1 MEKVINTYENLFIV
15 SLANGEEAAKEI
27 VNKFTTLIANNAE
40 IVEVADWGKRR
51 LAYAINDE
59 TEGYYTVVTFKT
71 ASDFPAELDR
81 LFNIDENVMR
91 AMTIKL
97 DVKAIERNNAAKKAP
112 VVEAAEVAEV
122 AEVVADAEQFVQGGK
137 LRCQIST

>member
-15 SLANGEEAAKEI
+15 SLANGEEAAKET

-40 IVEVADWGKRR
+40 IVEVAEWGKRR
-51 LAYAINDE
+51 LAYLINDE
-59 TEGYYTVVTFKT
+59 AEGYYTVVTFKT

-97 DVKAIERNNAAKKAP
+97 DVKAIEKNNAAKKAP
-112 VVEAAEVAEV
+112 VVEAAEVVEV
-122 AEVVADAEQFVQGGK
+122 AEEVADAE
-137 LRCQIST
+137 

>member
-15 SLANGEEAAKEI
+15 SLANGEAAAKET

-40 IVEVADWGKRR
+40 IVEVAEWGKRR
-51 LAYAINDE
+51 LAYLINDE
-59 TEGYYTVVTFKT
+59 SEGYYTVVTFKT

-97 DVKAIERNNAAKKAP
+97 DVKAIERTNAAKKAP
-112 VVEAAEVAEV
+112 VAEVVEVAE
-122 AEVVADAEQFVQGGK
+122 EVVSDAE
-137 LRCQIST
+137 

>member
-15 SLANGEEAAKEI
+15 SLANGEAAAKET

-40 IVEVADWGKRR
+40 IVEVAEWGKRR
-51 LAYAINDE
+51 LAYLINDE
-59 TEGYYTVVTFKT
+59 SEGYYTVVTFKT

-91 AMTIKL
+91 SMTIKL
-97 DVKAIERNNAAKKAP
+97 DMKAIEKNNAAKKAP
-112 VVEAAEVAEV
+112 VVEVAEEVVAEV
-122 AEVVADAEQFVQGGK
+122 TETVADAE
-137 LRCQIST
+137 

>member
-15 SLANGEEAAKEI
+15 SLANGEAAAKET

-40 IVEVADWGKRR
+40 IVEVAEWGRRR
-51 LAYAINDE
+51 LAYLINDE
-59 TEGYYTVVTFKT
+59 SEGYYTVVTFKT

-91 AMTIKL
+91 SMTIKL
-97 DVKAIERNNAAKKAP
+97 DVKAIERTNAAKKAP
-112 VVEAAEVAEV
+112 VAEVVEVAEV
-122 AEVVADAEQFVQGGK
+122 AEEVVADAE
-137 LRCQIST
+137 

>member
-1 MEKVINTYENLFIV
+1 MEKVLNTYENLFIV
-15 SLANGEEAAKEI
+15 SLANGEAAAKET

-51 LAYAINDE
+51 LAYLINDE
-59 TEGYYTVVTFKT
+59 SEGYYTVVTFKT

-97 DVKAIERNNAAKKAP
+97 DTKAIEKNNAAKKAP
-112 VVEAAEVAEV
+112 VVEAEEVVAEV
-122 AEVVADAEQFVQGGK
+122 TEEVADAE
-137 LRCQIST
+137 

>member
-15 SLANGEEAAKEI
+15 SLANGEEAAKET

-51 LAYAINDE
+51 LAYLINDE
-59 TEGYYTVVTFKT
+59 AEGYYTVVTFKT

-91 AMTIKL
+91 SMTIKL
-97 DVKAIERNNAAKKAP
+97 DVKAIEKNNAAKKAP
-112 VVEAAEVAEV
+112 VAEVVEVAEV
-122 AEVVADAEQFVQGGK
+122 AEEVVADAE
-137 LRCQIST
+137 

>member
-15 SLANGEEAAKEI
+15 SLANGEEAAKET

-51 LAYAINDE
+51 LAYLINVE
-59 TEGYYTVVTFKT
+59 SEGYYTVVTFKT

-81 LFNIDENVMR
+81 VFKITEGIMR
-91 AMTIKL
+91 SLIT
-97 DVKAIERNNAAKKAP
+97 DVEM
-112 VVEAAEVAEV
+112 
-122 AEVVADAEQFVQGGK
+122 
-137 LRCQIST
+137 

>member
-15 SLANGEEAAKEI
+15 SLANGEEAAKET

-40 IVEVADWGKRR
+40 IVEVAEWGKRR
-51 LAYAINDE
+51 LAYLINDE
-59 TEGYYTVVTFKT
+59 SEGYYTVVTFKT

-97 DVKAIERNNAAKKAP
+97 DTMAIEKNNAAKKAP
-112 VVEAAEVAEV
+112 VVVAEEVVAEV
-122 AEVVADAEQFVQGGK
+122 TETVADAE
-137 LRCQIST
+137 

>member
-15 SLANGEEAAKEI
+15 SLANGEEAAKET

-40 IVEVADWGKRR
+40 IVEVAEWGKRR
-51 LAYAINDE
+51 LAYLINDE
-59 TEGYYTVVTFKT
+59 SEGYYTVVTFKT

-112 VVEAAEVAEV
+112 VVEAKEVAGV
-122 AEVVADAEQFVQGGK
+122 AETTDAE
-137 LRCQIST
+137 

>member
-15 SLANGEEAAKEI
+15 SLANGEAAAKET

-40 IVEVADWGKRR
+40 IVEVAEWGKRR

-59 TEGYYTVVTFKT
+59 SEGYYTVVTFKT
-71 ASDFPAELDR
+71 ASDFPSELDR

-112 VVEAAEVAEV
+112 VVEAEVVEVAETT
-122 AEVVADAEQFVQGGK
+122 DAE
-137 LRCQIST
+137 

>member
-15 SLANGEEAAKEI
+15 SLANGEAAAKET

-51 LAYAINDE
+51 LAYLINDE
-59 TEGYYTVVTFKT
+59 AEGYYTVVTFKT

-97 DVKAIERNNAAKKAP
+97 DVKAIEKNNAAKKAP
-112 VVEAAEVAEV
+112 VVEAEVVEVAETT
-122 AEVVADAEQFVQGGK
+122 DAE
-137 LRCQIST
+137 

>member
-15 SLANGEEAAKEI
+15 SLANGEDAAKET

-40 IVEVADWGKRR
+40 IVEVAEWGKRR
-51 LAYAINDE
+51 LAYLINDE
-59 TEGYYTVVTFKT
+59 SEGYYTVVTFKT

-91 AMTIKL
+91 SMTIKL
-97 DVKAIERNNAAKKAP
+97 DVKALEKNNAAKKAP
-112 VVEAAEVAEV
+112 VAEVVEVAEV
-122 AEVVADAEQFVQGGK
+122 AEEVVADAE
-137 LRCQIST
+137 

>member
-15 SLANGEEAAKEI
+15 SLANGEAAAKET

-51 LAYAINDE
+51 FAYLINDE
-59 TEGYYTVVTFKT
+59 SEGYYTVVTFKT

-91 AMTIKL
+91 SMTIKL
-97 DVKAIERNNAAKKAP
+97 DMKAIARNNAAKKAP
-112 VVEAAEVAEV
+112 VAEVVEEVAEV
-122 AEVVADAEQFVQGGK
+122 AEVADAE
-137 LRCQIST
+137 

>member
-15 SLANGEEAAKEI
+15 SLANGEAAAKET

-40 IVEVADWGKRR
+40 IVEVAEWGKRR
-51 LAYAINDE
+51 LAYLINDE
-59 TEGYYTVVTFKT
+59 AEGYYTVVTFKT

-112 VVEAAEVAEV
+112 VVEAVEVAEV
-122 AEVVADAEQFVQGGK
+122 TEVADAE
-137 LRCQIST
+137 

>member
-15 SLANGEEAAKEI
+15 SLANGEAAAKET

-51 LAYAINDE
+51 LAYLINDE
-59 TEGYYTVVTFKT
+59 AEGYYTVVTFKT

-91 AMTIKL
+91 SMTIKL
-97 DVKAIERNNAAKKAP
+97 DVKAIERTNAAKKAP
-112 VVEAAEVAEV
+112 VAEVVEEVVAEV
-122 AEVVADAEQFVQGGK
+122 TEEVVADAE
-137 LRCQIST
+137 

>member
-15 SLANGEEAAKEI
+15 SLANGEAAAKET

-40 IVEVADWGKRR
+40 IVEVAEWGRRR
-51 LAYAINDE
+51 LAYLINDE
-59 TEGYYTVVTFKT
+59 SEGYYTVVTFKT

-112 VVEAAEVAEV
+112 VVEAEEVVAEV
-122 AEVVADAEQFVQGGK
+122 AETTDAE
-137 LRCQIST
+137 

>member
-15 SLANGEEAAKEI
+15 SLANGEEAAKET

-40 IVEVADWGKRR
+40 IVEVAEWGKRR
-51 LAYAINDE
+51 LAYLINDE
-59 TEGYYTVVTFKT
+59 SEGYYTVVTFKT

-97 DVKAIERNNAAKKAP
+97 DTKAIAKNNAAKKAP
-112 VVEAAEVAEV
+112 VVEVAEEVVAEV
-122 AEVVADAEQFVQGGK
+122 TETVADAE
-137 LRCQIST
+137 

>member
-15 SLANGEEAAKEI
+15 SLANGEDAAKET

-40 IVEVADWGKRR
+40 IVEVAEWGKRR
-51 LAYAINDE
+51 LAYLINDE
-59 TEGYYTVVTFKT
+59 AEGYYTVVTFKT

-91 AMTIKL
+91 SMTIKL
-97 DVKAIERNNAAKKAP
+97 DVKAIEKNNAAKKAP
-112 VVEAAEVAEV
+112 VAEVVAEVAEV
-122 AEVVADAEQFVQGGK
+122 AEVADAE
-137 LRCQIST
+137 

>member
-15 SLANGEEAAKEI
+15 SLANGEAAAKET

-40 IVEVADWGKRR
+40 IVEVAEWGKRR
-51 LAYAINDE
+51 LAYLINDE
-59 TEGYYTVVTFKT
+59 SEGYYTVVTFKT

-91 AMTIKL
+91 SMTIKL
-97 DVKAIERNNAAKKAP
+97 DVKAIEKNNAAKKAP
-112 VVEAAEVAEV
+112 VVEVVEEEVAEV
-122 AEVVADAEQFVQGGK
+122 TETVADAE
-137 LRCQIST
+137 

>member
-15 SLANGEEAAKEI
+15 SLANGEDAAKET

-40 IVEVADWGKRR
+40 IVEVAEWGKRR

-59 TEGYYTVVTFKT
+59 NEGYYTVVTFKT

-97 DVKAIERNNAAKKAP
+97 DVKAIEKNNAAKKAP
-112 VVEAAEVAEV
+112 VVEAVEEVAEV
-122 AEVVADAEQFVQGGK
+122 TEAVADAE
-137 LRCQIST
+137 

>member
-1 MEKVINTYENLFIV
+1 MEKVLNTYENLFIV
-15 SLANGEEAAKEI
+15 SLANGEAAAKET

-40 IVEVADWGKRR
+40 IVEVAEWGKRR
-51 LAYAINDE
+51 LAYLINDE
-59 TEGYYTVVTFKT
+59 SEGYYTVVTFKT

-97 DVKAIERNNAAKKAP
+97 DVKAIEKNNAAKKAP
-112 VVEAAEVAEV
+112 VVEVAEEVVAEV
-122 AEVVADAEQFVQGGK
+122 TETVADAE
-137 LRCQIST
+137 

>member
-15 SLANGEEAAKEI
+15 SLANGEEAAKET
-27 VNKFTTLIANNAE
+27 VNKFTTLIAANAE

-51 LAYAINDE
+51 LAYLINDE
-59 TEGYYTVVTFKT
+59 AEGYYTVVTFKT

-97 DVKAIERNNAAKKAP
+97 DVKAIARNNAAKKAP
-112 VVEAAEVAEV
+112 VVETAEEVVAEV
-122 AEVVADAEQFVQGGK
+122 TEEVADAE
-137 LRCQIST
+137 

>member
-15 SLANGEEAAKEI
+15 SLANGEEAAKET

-40 IVEVADWGKRR
+40 IVDVAEWGKRR
-51 LAYAINDE
+51 LAYPINDE
-59 TEGYYTVVTFKT
+59 SEGYYTVVTFKT

-112 VVEAAEVAEV
+112 VVEAAEVVEV
-122 AEVVADAEQFVQGGK
+122 AETVADAE
-137 LRCQIST
+137 

>member
-15 SLANGEEAAKEI
+15 SLANGESAAKET
-27 VNKFTTLIANNAE
+27 VNKFTTLIGNNAE

-91 AMTIKL
+91 SMTIKL
-97 DVKAIERNNAAKKAP
+97 DVKAIERTNAAKKAR
-112 VVEAAEVAEV
+112 VVEAEEVVEVAET
-122 AEVVADAEQFVQGGK
+122 VADAE
-137 LRCQIST
+137 

>member
-15 SLANGEEAAKEI
+15 SLANGEAAAKET

-40 IVEVADWGKRR
+40 IVEVAEWGKRR
-51 LAYAINDE
+51 LAYLINDE
-59 TEGYYTVVTFKT
+59 SEGYYTVVTFKT

-97 DVKAIERNNAAKKAP
+97 DMKAIEKNNAAKKAP
-112 VVEAAEVAEV
+112 VVEVAEEVVAEV
-122 AEVVADAEQFVQGGK
+122 TETVADAE
-137 LRCQIST
+137 

>member
-1 MEKVINTYENLFIV
+1 MNTYENLFIV
-15 SLANGEEAAKEI
+15 SLANGEEAAKET

-51 LAYAINDE
+51 LAYLINDE
-59 TEGYYTVVTFKT
+59 AEGYYTVVTFKT

-97 DVKAIERNNAAKKAP
+97 DVKAIEKNNAAKKAP
-112 VVEAAEVAEV
+112 VVEAAEVVEV
-122 AEVVADAEQFVQGGK
+122 AEEVADAE
-137 LRCQIST
+137 

>member
-15 SLANGEEAAKEI
+15 SLANGEAAAKET
-27 VNKFTTLIANNAE
+27 VNKFTTLIADNAE
-40 IVEVADWGKRR
+40 IVEVAEWGKRR
-51 LAYAINDE
+51 LAYLINDE
-59 TEGYYTVVTFKT
+59 SEGYYTVVTFKT

-91 AMTIKL
+91 SMTIKL

-112 VVEAAEVAEV
+112 VVEAAEEVVAEV
-122 AEVVADAEQFVQGGK
+122 TETVADAE
-137 LRCQIST
+137 

>member
-15 SLANGEEAAKEI
+15 SLANGEAAAKET
-27 VNKFTTLIANNAE
+27 VNKFTTLIGNNAE
-40 IVEVADWGKRR
+40 IVEVAEWGKRR
-51 LAYAINDE
+51 LAYLINDE
-59 TEGYYTVVTFKT
+59 SEGYYTVVTFKT

-112 VVEAAEVAEV
+112 VVEVAEEVVAEV
-122 AEVVADAEQFVQGGK
+122 TETVADAE
-137 LRCQIST
+137 

>member
-15 SLANGEEAAKEI
+15 SLANGEEAAKET

-40 IVEVADWGKRR
+40 IVEVAEWGKRR
-51 LAYAINDE
+51 LAYLINDE
-59 TEGYYTVVTFKT
+59 AEGYYTVVTFKT

-91 AMTIKL
+91 SMTIKL
-97 DVKAIERNNAAKKAP
+97 DVKAIEKNNAAKKAP
-112 VVEAAEVAEV
+112 VAEVVEVAEV
-122 AEVVADAEQFVQGGK
+122 AEEVVADAE
-137 LRCQIST
+137 

>member
-1 MEKVINTYENLFIV
+1 MEKVINSYENLFIV
-15 SLANGEEAAKEI
+15 SLANGEDAAKET

-40 IVEVADWGKRR
+40 IVEVAEWGKRR

-59 TEGYYTVVTFKT
+59 NEGYYTVVTFKT

-97 DVKAIERNNAAKKAP
+97 DVKAIEKNNAAKKAP
-112 VVEAAEVAEV
+112 VVEAVEEVAEV
-122 AEVVADAEQFVQGGK
+122 TEAVADAE
-137 LRCQIST
+137 

>member
-15 SLANGEEAAKEI
+15 SLANGEDVAKET

-40 IVEVADWGKRR
+40 IVEVAEWGKRR

-91 AMTIKL
+91 SMTIKL
-97 DVKAIERNNAAKKAP
+97 DVKAIAKNKAAKKPA
-112 VVEAAEVAEV
+112 VAQEATEVVAEV
-122 AEVVADAEQFVQGGK
+122 EETTDAE
-137 LRCQIST
+137 

>member
-15 SLANGEEAAKEI
+15 SLANGESAAKET

-91 AMTIKL
+91 SMTIKL
-97 DVKAIERNNAAKKAP
+97 DVKAIEKNNAAKKAP
-112 VVEAAEVAEV
+112 VAEVVEVAEV
-122 AEVVADAEQFVQGGK
+122 AEEVVADAE
-137 LRCQIST
+137 

>member
-15 SLANGEEAAKEI
+15 SLANGEDAAKET

-51 LAYAINDE
+51 LAYLINDE
-59 TEGYYTVVTFKT
+59 SEGYYTVVTFKT

-97 DVKAIERNNAAKKAP
+97 DVKAIEKNNAAKKAP
-112 VVEAAEVAEV
+112 VVEVVEEVAEV
-122 AEVVADAEQFVQGGK
+122 TEVADAE
-137 LRCQIST
+137 

>member
-15 SLANGEEAAKEI
+15 SLANGEAAAKET

-51 LAYAINDE
+51 LAYLINDE
-59 TEGYYTVVTFKT
+59 SEGYYTVVTFKT

-97 DVKAIERNNAAKKAP
+97 DVKAIEKNNAAKKAP
-112 VVEAAEVAEV
+112 VVEAEVVEVAETT
-122 AEVVADAEQFVQGGK
+122 DAE
-137 LRCQIST
+137 